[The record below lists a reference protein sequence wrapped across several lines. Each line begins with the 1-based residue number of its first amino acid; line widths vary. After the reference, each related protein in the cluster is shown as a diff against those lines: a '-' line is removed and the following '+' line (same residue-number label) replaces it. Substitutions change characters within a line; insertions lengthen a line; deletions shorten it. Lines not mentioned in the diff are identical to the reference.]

1 MDCRIFNVRMSSFL
15 HEYTYG
21 RPLFIDSSE
30 ELKVV
35 KRLNSDVNRDFVL
48 ITLLS
53 VGIIL

>member
-1 MDCRIFNVRMSSFL
+1 MRMSSLL